1 VSGEIRIMCRQAKLF
16 VVFMIKIQFG
26 VAMFT
31 KINARI
37 HVGRLMLETNELVN
51 SSGVLVHPVS

>member
-1 VSGEIRIMCRQAKLF
+1 MCRQAKLF